1 MDSTTAAAKVDK
13 IVRDRLDASMIK
25 LRRRGP
31 HFATEVSELLQLREA
46 SYEGIELHEDGI
58 QTIPSRTAKATVI
71 ISVIVEQRC
80 CNFSDNA
87 HGGFLA
93 YLIDIC
99 SSMPLILLSGPTM
112 WHTAGRKPNP
122 LEPLSRVDFPAGV
135 SANINVNYLAAIPVG
150 TEINVISTDRKS
162 VV

>member
-58 QTIPSRTAKATVI
+58 QTVSFQILRDCTHDTDPKSPLD
-71 ISVIVEQRC
+71 SLSNGQS
-80 CNFSDNA
+80 NGDN
-87 HGGFLA
+87 
-93 YLIDIC
+93 
-99 SSMPLILLSGPTM
+99 LSHSG
-112 WHTAGRKPNP
+112 ASEYSYRQ
-122 LEPLSRVDFPAGV
+122 EPRS
-135 SANINVNYLAAIPVG
+135 
-150 TEINVISTDRKS
+150 
-162 VV
+162 